1 MISIVKK
8 AGHWKDSMENDEIH
22 KNCHSWEC
30 RTREQTQKVQKVGSK
45 LPSNPGQMVSVVL
58 KIISGYDKQVV
69 SLKMLEGRYPPEAGR
84 DSLSTRELQSI
95 LCSGAPSDRNPGHED
110 QLQEPPTTPTQVSGG
125 NDASETIIE
134 NVSYVRIV
142 DNSIHNCS
150 MMVESRSL
158 CDTVKATT
166 TLEDKKKAI
175 VGICALRRAPDIDLE
190 DLKIKWCDATSQV
203 ADPLTKG
210 GANPDLL
217 RSVLQLGQLNIVG
230 IENTDRMRRRRE
242 CDHTD

>member
-110 QLQEPPTTPTQVSGG
+110 QLQEPPPTQVSGD
-125 NDASETIIE
+125 NIAREANTE
-134 NVSYVRIV
+134 NISDGTIV

-150 MMVESRSL
+150 IIVDSRSL
-158 CDTVKATT
+158 CDAVKATT
-166 TLEDKKKAI
+166 TLKDKKAM
-175 VGICALRRAPDIDLE
+175 VGICTLRRAPDI
-190 DLKIKWCDATSQV
+190 
-203 ADPLTKG
+203 PY
-210 GANPDLL
+210 
-217 RSVLQLGQLNIVG
+217 
-230 IENTDRMRRRRE
+230 
-242 CDHTD
+242 